1 MHSGAIKLGDS
12 WILCAERVHD
22 RAFHMFVARALEG
35 LTVWGI
41 LEWFYAPAIQQL
53 WLARGLFLAY
63 FLVNLALLIP
73 QRRKTLNRSMLWLDI
88 VANIAPMA
96 AATHWSG
103 GLYSPVLPI
112 FVIKIGNYGLIYS
125 VQTGVRALG
134 ATILLLGSFG
144 LTAHLGFGP
153 SAALHLVPEQT
164 RQRLT
169 LGFGAFLFGIGCY
182 GALRF
187 FRELSDRERRLAA
200 ALEEQQR
207 LYAQLLVEQEQL
219 RLLSQRLVEVSE
231 TTLQAVSRELHDDF
245 GQAITA
251 VRMDLNRVERELPPT
266 STARQQLRSA
276 LHQLA
281 NILQNVRNLSQI
293 LRPAVLD
300 DLGLVAAIE
309 SYATRFS
316 ERTGVSVEL
325 QLPSS
330 EPTLPPEIE
339 LTLYR
344 VLQEA
349 LTNVA
354 RHARAHNVHITLER
368 TEDRIRLSV
377 RDDGKGFVVAE
388 RTAPPSGFG
397 LGIAGM
403 RERAQLYGGNLRVQS
418 KLGEGTEVIVELP
431 LVNTAEGD
439 RERGVA
445 QHRRAT
451 G

>member
-1 MHSGAIKLGDS
+1 
-12 WILCAERVHD
+12 
-22 RAFHMFVARALEG
+22 
-35 LTVWGI
+35 
-41 LEWFYAPAIQQL
+41 
-53 WLARGLFLAY
+53 
-63 FLVNLALLIP
+63 
-73 QRRKTLNRSMLWLDI
+73 
-88 VANIAPMA
+88 
-96 AATHWSG
+96 
-103 GLYSPVLPI
+103 
-112 FVIKIGNYGLIYS
+112 
-125 VQTGVRALG
+125 
-134 ATILLLGSFG
+134 
-144 LTAHLGFGP
+144 
-153 SAALHLVPEQT
+153 LHLVPEQT

-231 TTLQAVSRELHDDF
+231 ATLQAVSRELHDDF

-276 LHQLA
+276 RHQLA